1 MNTTN
6 SFQCYRNHKI
16 RFKEVGSNFKE
27 KYQVLNG
34 LPDDRYICSGVIFFY
49 FLA

>member
-16 RFKEVGSNFKE
+16 RLTEVGSNFKE
-27 KYQVLNG
+27 KYQVLNS
-34 LPDDRYICSGVIFFY
+34 LPDDRYICSGVNFF
-49 FLA
+49 